1 MFPLKNKVALRKSEQ
16 KLESHLRGT
25 AILLFTNKFTRDELR
40 SEHLHL
46 FNGKKVLNDE
56 EANRQHD
63 LQITSSYC
71 LDQACEEAAGLS
83 LMTLLGSFPF
93 NTLAPHYEVTLL

>member
-1 MFPLKNKVALRKSEQ
+1 MTLTKSEQ

-25 AILLFTNKFTRDELR
+25 VILLFSNKFTMDELR

-46 FNGKKVLNDE
+46 FNGKKKELNDK

-63 LQITSSYC
+63 L
-71 LDQACEEAAGLS
+71 
-83 LMTLLGSFPF
+83 
-93 NTLAPHYEVTLL
+93 

>member
-1 MFPLKNKVALRKSEQ
+1 MMLTKSEQ

-25 AILLFTNKFTRDELR
+25 AILLFSNKFTRDELK

-46 FNGKKVLNDE
+46 LNGKKVLNDE

-63 LQITSSYC
+63 LYIISSYC
-71 LDQACEEAAGLS
+71 SVQACEDAVGLS
-83 LMTLLGSFPF
+83 LMSLLG
-93 NTLAPHYEVTLL
+93 